1 MSRPRGAAAA
11 RAGAGDRL
19 EVLVAYDVST
29 ETKEGKRRLRQVA
42 NICLGYGQRVQYSV
56 FECRVTPAQLEE
68 LEDRLRQAIDEGE
81 DSLRLYRLP
90 GPRERYLRVYGQPPP
105 HDFREPMIV

>member
-1 MSRPRGAAAA
+1 MSRPRRAAAPE
-11 RAGAGDRL
+11 GAGERL
-19 EVLVAYDVST
+19 EVLVTYDVST
-29 ETKEGKRRLRQVA
+29 ETKEGRRRLRKVA
-42 NICLGYGQRVQYSV
+42 NICLGFGQRVQLSV

-68 LEDRLRQAIDEGE
+68 LEDRLRHAIDESE

-90 GPRERYLRVYGQPPP
+90 GPRDRYLRVYGNPPP